1 MTDLLAKIVKG
12 SFRMLGPLARV
23 CGVPLLDLSLAFDRL
38 DLVQWLVQRGVSLT
52 EADERGRTALH
63 RAQSPEQVDALR
75 QLGLRVAQ
83 VDRAGR
89 QPAHVAARAGRVS
102 VLEALHA
109 SGADLGAVSARG
121 RTPLHEAAGRGRE
134 ACVAFL
140 LRHGVDADALDRRG
154 HSALR
159 LAALGGH
166 VDVARMLI
174 EHGASQAFRAQS
186 GLAWWHGVPQR
197 VAGAMAALAGQAPS
211 QWSPSSSDTERLA
224 AKLSSVQGT
233 GRAWRPANWSM
244 DTGV

>member
-1 MTDLLAKIVKG
+1 
-12 SFRMLGPLARV
+12 MLGPLARV
-23 CGVPLLDLSLAFDRL
+23 CGVPLLDLTLTFDRL
-38 DLVQWLVQRGVSLT
+38 DLVQWLVRRGVSLT
-52 EADERGRTALH
+52 EADGRGRTALH
-63 RAQSPEQVDALR
+63 RARSPEHVEALC

-89 QPAHVAARAGRVS
+89 QPVHVAARAGRVG

-121 RTPLHEAAGRGRE
+121 RTPLHEAAARGWIG
-134 ACVAFL
+134 CVSYL
-140 LRHGVDADALDRRG
+140 VRHGVDADALDRRG
-154 HSALR
+154 RSALM
-159 LAALGGH
+159 LTALGGH

-174 EHGASQAFRAQS
+174 EAGASQAFRAQS

-197 VAGAMAALAGQAPS
+197 VAGDMAALAGHATS
-211 QWSPSSSDTERLA
+211 QWSPSSTDTQRLMARLA
-224 AKLSSVQGT
+224 SVQGT